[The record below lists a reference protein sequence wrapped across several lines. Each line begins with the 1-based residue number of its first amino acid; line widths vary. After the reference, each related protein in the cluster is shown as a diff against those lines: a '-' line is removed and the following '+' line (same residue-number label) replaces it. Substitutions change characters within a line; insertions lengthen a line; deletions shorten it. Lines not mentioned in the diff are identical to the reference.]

1 MSNITLPNDPEVKI
15 PNAVKAA
22 GAMAEQLHKGAYE
35 IETPPEGE
43 TSAAPPPQEGFTE
56 APLTA
61 EGKQIEISKPLT
73 ASDENDES
81 WAHKYRTMK
90 GRFDKSQKQIAGLSD
105 QINSL
110 QQVIATMQLQ
120 PVAAPPTGEMSAER
134 FITPDELDAYGEE
147 FLTVVGKKAREEL
160 LPEIRK
166 RDDEIARLKS
176 QLSGVNGYVSHDAQ
190 SRMEQQLDNSVA
202 NWRELNYN
210 PDFLSWLALPD
221 SYSGAI
227 RHELLKEAWDRR
239 DASRVANFFKG
250 FLAEEA
256 VVAPV
261 GSEPDRSGTP
271 VVKVPLESLAAP
283 GRAKTAAS
291 GNTTPAE
298 KPTFTRAQIAAFYAD
313 AASGKFRG
321 READKERL
329 ERQIFDA
336 QRDGR
341 IRN

>member
-22 GAMAEQLHKGAYE
+22 GAMAEQIHKGAYE
-35 IETPPEGE
+35 IEPPPGEETP
-43 TSAAPPPQEGFTE
+43 AAPPAEGLTE
-56 APLTA
+56 IPLTA
-61 EGKQIEISKPLT
+61 EGKPLE
-73 ASDENDES
+73 ASRPPVTDENDES

-134 FITPDELDAYGEE
+134 LITPDELNDYGEE

-190 SRMEQQLDNSVA
+190 SRMEQHLDTSVA

-271 VVKVPLESLAAP
+271 VAKVPLESLAAP

-329 ERQIFDA
+329 ERQIFEA

>member
-1 MSNITLPNDPEVKI
+1 MS
-15 PNAVKAA
+15 
-22 GAMAEQLHKGAYE
+22 
-35 IETPPEGE
+35 
-43 TSAAPPPQEGFTE
+43 APP
-56 APLTA
+56 
-61 EGKQIEISKPLT
+61 S
-73 ASDENDES
+73 
-81 WAHKYRTMK
+81 
-90 GRFDKSQKQIAGLSD
+90 
-105 QINSL
+105 
-110 QQVIATMQLQ
+110 
-120 PVAAPPTGEMSAER
+120 GEMAADR
-134 FITPDELDAYGEE
+134 LITPDELNDYGEE
-147 FLTVVGKKAREEL
+147 FLNLVGKKAREEIS
-160 LPEIRK
+160 PEVK
-166 RDDEIARLKS
+166 SLKSEIAQLKS
-176 QLSGVNGYVSHDAQ
+176 QLSGVNGYVANDAQ
-190 SRMEQQLDNSVA
+190 SRLEQHLDNSVA

-261 GSEPDRSGTP
+261 DQEPDRTGSP
-271 VVKVPLESLAAP
+271 VSKVPLESLAAP

-329 ERQIFDA
+329 ERQIFEA

>member
-1 MSNITLPNDPEVKI
+1 MSTLSLPNDPDVKI

-22 GAMAEQLHKGAYE
+22 GAMAEQIHKGAYQ
-35 IETPPEGE
+35 EGE
-43 TSAAPPPQEGFTE
+43 PPVDEKPLE
-56 APLTA
+56 APISEGLTELPITA
-61 EGKQIEISKPLT
+61 EGTPVSVTPT
-73 ASDENDES
+73 PTTDDNDES

-90 GRFDKSQKQIAGLSD
+90 GRFDKSQKQINALSE

-110 QQVIATMQLQ
+110 QQVIATMQIQ
-120 PVAAPPTGEMSAER
+120 TTSAPPSGEMSAER
-134 FITPDELDAYGEE
+134 FLTDAELNDYGEE
-147 FLTVVGKKAREEL
+147 FLTVVGKKAREEIS
-160 LPEIRK
+160 PEVK
-166 RDDEIARLKS
+166 SLKSEIAQLKS

-190 SRMEQQLDNSVA
+190 SRMEQHLDTSVA

-210 PDFLSWLALPD
+210 PDFLAWLALPD

-250 FLAEEA
+250 FLSEEA

-261 GSEPDRSGTP
+261 GSEPDRTGSPGS
-271 VVKVPLESLAAP
+271 KVPLESLAAP

-329 ERQIFDA
+329 ERQIFEA

-341 IRN
+341 IRK